1 MKLCSFAGR
10 LARWSFARKRMVNEQ
25 KMQLSPELEHLLL
38 IFQPRGVESYQDA
51 VARNIRFV
59 HYTMDET
66 DLMHE

>member
-1 MKLCSFAGR
+1 
-10 LARWSFARKRMVNEQ
+10 MVNEQ